1 MELLLVEAFV
11 NVVKIWSRIIADSVI
26 SPYATADVH
35 NINNN
40 NPSVSLSKM
49 VLLLFV
55 LLLLFRIIIVDNDDI
70 KVRMV
75 GAVKAPM
82 ALMAPHPA
90 CNVPNCAIGIPTNS
104 HNNGF
109 NAVDAT

>member
-1 MELLLVEAFV
+1 MELLVVEAFV
-11 NVVKIWSRIIADSVI
+11 NVVKFWSRIIVDSVI

-40 NPSVSLSKM
+40 NPSVSLSEM
-49 VLLLFV
+49 VLLFV

-75 GAVKAPM
+75 GAVNAPM

>member
-1 MELLLVEAFV
+1 MELLVEAFV
-11 NVVKIWSRIIADSVI
+11 NDVVKISSRIIVDSVI

-40 NPSVSLSKM
+40 NPSVSFKM
-49 VLLLFV
+49 VTLPFV
-55 LLLLFRIIIVDNDDI
+55 LPFLFRSIIVDNNDDI
-70 KVRMV
+70 QVRMV